1 MYKIITILLFLASC
15 TSAPK
20 HLAKAIQK
28 DKPYV
33 AGEVR
38 KIWPCI
44 VTAADTVTTTDTIV
58 DIISVQC
65 PDSIAWKTDT
75 LESSVAVPYRVPVY
89 IKVPLSRI
97 RETITHTIR
106 IEDSAKVYVAY
117 SLADAADKKVER
129 LEDKVKRKNTAI
141 WILIAAL
148 AIMTAYA
155 FRRVLIR
162 IIKPI

>member
-1 MYKIITILLFLASC
+1 MYKLFILVFLASC
-15 TSAPK
+15 MSAPK
-20 HLAKAIQK
+20 HLQKAIDK
-28 DKPYV
+28 DRPYV
-33 AGEVR
+33 AGETR
-38 KIWPCI
+38 RLWPCI
-44 VTAADTVTTTDTIV
+44 VTATDTVTTTDTIV

-117 SLADAADKKVER
+117 SRADAADKKAGR

-141 WILIAAL
+141 WLLIAAL
-148 AIMTAYA
+148 VIMTGYA